1 MMAAEADMIARLAA
15 LTEAFQAVDKEMRG
29 LPVYNS
35 MLSVEAVGF
44 REHGEYL
51 IGVLI
56 TPWFMGL
63 VALSPDGQAWQ
74 DLDLGDRQVWDFPSG
89 SYEFMV
95 GEVGEDGRV
104 PLRYQSLSLFSP
116 TGEFD
121 GQEEARLA
129 ADGALTAL
137 FMPAEEI
144 DRLAAKARTAE
155 RDTLP
160 PEIARRN
167 REAGR

>member
-1 MMAAEADMIARLAA
+1 MNSLSLDSRVAA
-15 LTEAFQAVDKEMRG
+15 LTAAFKAVDAGMRG
-29 LPVYNS
+29 LPVYNAA
-35 MLSVEAVGF
+35 LSVEAVGF
-44 REHGEYL
+44 REHGGYW
-51 IGVLI
+51 IGALI

-63 VALSPDGQAWQ
+63 VALSADGDAWQ
-74 DLDLGDRQVWDFPSG
+74 DLDLGEKQIWDFPSG

-95 GEVGEDGRV
+95 GEVGEDGRP

-116 TGEFD
+116 TAEFD

-137 FMPAEEI
+137 FMLAEEI
-144 DRLAAKARTAE
+144 DRLAARARTAD
-155 RDTLP
+155 RGKVP

-167 REAGR
+167 RETGG